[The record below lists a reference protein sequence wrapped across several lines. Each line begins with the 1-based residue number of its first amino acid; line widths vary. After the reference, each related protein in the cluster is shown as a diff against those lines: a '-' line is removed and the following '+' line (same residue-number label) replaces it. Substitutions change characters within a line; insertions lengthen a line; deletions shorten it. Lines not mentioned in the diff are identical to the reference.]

1 MTYISTLFDVNKKK
15 VEDNLQT
22 EDAPMNATGA
32 AVSTDASSIGFKKRY
47 KRNKKYE
54 PNALYTL
61 LRRNIKR

>member
-1 MTYISTLFDVNKKK
+1 MTYISTLFDMNKKK

-22 EDAPMNATGA
+22 EDAPMNATGV
-32 AVSTDASSIGFKKRY
+32 AVSTDANSIGFK

-61 LRRNIKR
+61 LKRNINR

>member
-1 MTYISTLFDVNKKK
+1 MNKKK

-32 AVSTDASSIGFKKRY
+32 AVSTDANSIGFK

-54 PNALYTL
+54 PNALFTL
-61 LRRNIKR
+61 LKRNINR